1 MELILVGVD
10 RSEASS
16 RAVRF
21 ACARAQQEEAGVFLV
36 HVIPWSPYSFT
47 TQDELQ
53 HRTTVKQKEIEA
65 ATEQIM
71 APMVEL
77 AESLGAP
84 VHTAEVRHGDPVDMM
99 IALADSFSV
108 AEIVVGRTGDSRI
121 RRAIF
126 GSLPSHLTQ
135 MASVPVTVVP

>member
-21 ACARAQQEEAGVFLV
+21 ACSRAKQEEGQVFLV

-47 TQDELQ
+47 TQDEAA
-53 HRTTVKQKEIEA
+53 RRSAAKQTEIDA
-65 ATEQIM
+65 ATEQIVK
-71 APMVEL
+71 PMVEY
-77 AESLGAP
+77 AEELGATI
-84 VHTAEVRHGDPVDMM
+84 HKAEVRHGDPVDLM
-99 IALADSFSV
+99 IALADSYSV
-108 AEIVVGRTGDSRI
+108 QEIVVGRTGDSRI

-126 GSLPSHLTQ
+126 GSLPSHLTY